1 MDIRSTEMTKYA
13 ANAMCAG
20 HRLRLLLGK
29 VWNKNIQNT
38 RRKNF
43 NWSQAW
49 KRNCLAKP
57 VISRYFNL
65 DAIISVGYRVNSK
78 RGVLFRIWAA
88 QLLKEYLINGFA
100 INQQRLQQQAEQL
113 NELKKTIKI
122 LDSVLKLKELTNRES
137 EGLLKII
144 SITMHWWH

>member
-1 MDIRSTEMTKYA
+1 M
-13 ANAMCAG
+13 
-20 HRLRLLLGK
+20 
-29 VWNKNIQNT
+29 
-38 RRKNF
+38 
-43 NWSQAW
+43 
-49 KRNCLAKP
+49 AKS

-78 RGVLFRIWAA
+78 RGVLFRIWAT

-100 INQQRLQQQAEQL
+100 LNQQRLQQQAEKL

-122 LDSVLKLKELTNRES
+122 LYSVLKFKELANRES

-144 SITMHWWH
+144 SDYYYALVALTLMIAVSKSEDKETMIKVTLNLINRLTIKDQT

>member
-1 MDIRSTEMTKYA
+1 M
-13 ANAMCAG
+13 
-20 HRLRLLLGK
+20 
-29 VWNKNIQNT
+29 
-38 RRKNF
+38 
-43 NWSQAW
+43 
-49 KRNCLAKP
+49 AKS

-78 RGVLFRIWAA
+78 RGVLFRIWAT

-100 INQQRLQQQAEQL
+100 LNQQRLQQQAEQL

-122 LDSVLKLKELTNRES
+122 LYSVLKFKELANRES

-144 SITMHWWH
+144 SDYYYALVALTLMIAVSKSEDKETMIKVTLNLINRLTIKDQT

>member
-1 MDIRSTEMTKYA
+1 
-13 ANAMCAG
+13 
-20 HRLRLLLGK
+20 
-29 VWNKNIQNT
+29 
-38 RRKNF
+38 
-43 NWSQAW
+43 
-49 KRNCLAKP
+49 LAKS

-78 RGVLFRIWAA
+78 RGVLFRIWAT

-100 INQQRLQQQAEQL
+100 LNQQRLQQQAEQL

-122 LDSVLKLKELTNRES
+122 LYSVLKFKELANRES

-144 SITMHWWH
+144 SDYYYALVALTLMIAVSKSEDKETMIKVTLNLINRLTIKDQT

>member
-1 MDIRSTEMTKYA
+1 M
-13 ANAMCAG
+13 
-20 HRLRLLLGK
+20 
-29 VWNKNIQNT
+29 
-38 RRKNF
+38 
-43 NWSQAW
+43 
-49 KRNCLAKP
+49 AKS

-144 SITMHWWH
+144 SDYSYALVALTLMIAVSKSEDKETMIKVTVNLINKNSY

>member
-1 MDIRSTEMTKYA
+1 M
-13 ANAMCAG
+13 
-20 HRLRLLLGK
+20 
-29 VWNKNIQNT
+29 
-38 RRKNF
+38 
-43 NWSQAW
+43 
-49 KRNCLAKP
+49 AKP

-78 RGVLFRIWAA
+78 RGTDFRIWAT

-144 SITMHWWH
+144 SDYYYALVALTLMIAVSKSEDKETMIKVTLNLINRLTIKDQT